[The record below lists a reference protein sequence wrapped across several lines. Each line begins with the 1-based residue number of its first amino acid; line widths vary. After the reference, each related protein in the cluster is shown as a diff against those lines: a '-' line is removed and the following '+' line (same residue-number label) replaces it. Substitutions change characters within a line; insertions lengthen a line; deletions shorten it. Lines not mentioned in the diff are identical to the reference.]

1 MLQKLFFLLLFC
13 VSGTLL
19 FAQNSSCNGNIP
31 SLDFKSVN
39 PTKPPLNGK
48 SVNPTKPP
56 ASEIAATPT
65 IKSGNIK
72 LTPNQATLLEKI
84 SALIKANPECKVRVQ
99 GYGITTKSD
108 QQLSWDRVNGVI
120 RYLVEKLGIS
130 SNRFIFVSGEQ
141 GDLNM
146 VDLKFTTEDGPH
158 MTPQPHPDL
167 RKPL

>member
-1 MLQKLFFLLLFC
+1 MVQKLSFLFLSCFI
-13 VSGTLL
+13 VASI
-19 FAQNSSCNGNIP
+19 FAQNSSCNQNIP
-31 SLDFKSVN
+31 SVDFKSVN

-56 ASEIAATPT
+56 ASEMASLPT
-65 IKSGNIK
+65 IKAGNIK
-72 LTPNQATLLEKI
+72 ISQNQATLLEKI
-84 SALIKANPECKVRVQ
+84 SATIKVNPECKVRVQ
-99 GYGITTKSD
+99 GYGIATKSD

-130 SNRFIFVSGEQ
+130 SNRLIFVSGEQ
-141 GDLNM
+141 GDLNL